1 MAKNRTEAP
10 NRRRSLSDPLAA
22 ALLPPAN
29 ETPAEKELRLK
40 RETEAKQV
48 SDHIDEMIRQERIH
62 RKKTRAEVNV
72 LLLGQSES
80 GKSTTLKQFQLLH
93 TPAAFHAERIAWR
106 AVIYL
111 NLVRSIKRILDA
123 LSPESEIVEDHD
135 DVDSLEMASVIISSN
150 GRPPSAISGT
160 KVPNYEIYRSRLEP
174 LTELEERLIRLL
186 SSPDEDEATHLAWQP
201 FPKSSPP
208 SSYPSI
214 GNGRPAPTIAIPQI
228 KPSVSSPVSPVGD
241 ISPGG
246 SSGSQPS
253 KGKEV
258 SVHTSTNWKK
268 AFALGG
274 KSKSPKSAHSGEIEG
289 WWEDPEDPVHA
300 LNACAPAMQEL
311 WKDPKVRQRLQEK
324 RLRLEESSGFY
335 LDEIP
340 RITAKKYIPTDADV
354 LKARLKT
361 MGVVEHTFLIQ
372 SGSNRGVEWRIY
384 DVGGARN
391 QRQAWAPYFEDVNA
405 IIFLAPISAFDQ
417 VLTEDPRVNRLEDS
431 LLLWQAVTSNKLLA
445 KVNIVLFLN
454 KCDLLQAKLD
464 AGVRLN
470 HHMTSY
476 GDRPNDYD
484 SVSKYFRNKFGAIHH
499 SATPNKEREL
509 YSKFRSL
516 RYSLVIPHDCFPF
529 VVHFT
534 AVTDTRRTVTIIS
547 TVRDII
553 IKGNLRN
560 LKLV

>member
-1 MAKNRTEAP
+1 MAKNRTEALS
-10 NRRRSLSDPLAA
+10 RRRSLSDPLAA

-29 ETPAEKELRLK
+29 ETPVEKELRLK

-48 SDHIDEMIRQERIH
+48 SDRIDEMIRQERIH

-123 LSPESEIVEDHD
+123 LSPESDIVVDDHD
-135 DVDSLEMASVIISSN
+135 DVDSLETASVIISSN

-186 SSPDEDEATHLAWQP
+186 SCPDEDEATHLAWQP
-201 FPKSSPP
+201 FTNSSSLPN
-208 SSYPSI
+208 YPAS

-246 SSGSQPS
+246 STGSQPS

-258 SVHTSTNWKK
+258 SVHTSINWKK
-268 AFALGG
+268 TFALGG

-509 YSKFRSL
+509 Y
-516 RYSLVIPHDCFPF
+516 I
-529 VVHFT
+529 HFT